1 MKTFS
6 AKGHEVQRDWFVID
20 ATDKVLGRV
29 ASEVALRL
37 RGKHKPEFTP
47 HVDTGDFIVVVNAG
61 KLRVTG
67 TKALNKTYYRHTG
80 YPGGIYETNFQKCNS
95 VSQAALWRK
104 QLKACCLKAHSATQ

>member
-6 AKGHEVQRDWFVID
+6 AKAHEVQREWFVID
-20 ATDKVLGRV
+20 ATDLVLGRV

-67 TKALNKTYYRHTG
+67 GTLSITG
-80 YPGGIYETNFQKCNS
+80 TTGNRDELIVGEAEHAWKLARG
-95 VSQAALWRK
+95 VGDRD
-104 QLKACCLKAHSATQ
+104 